1 MAYNYYP
8 ATYQP
13 YIFPQYQQN
22 YQQMQ
27 QNYQPQQVQMQQ
39 PVQQQPQGQPTYNTS
54 RIWVNG
60 KSEADFFPIAPNT
73 AVDLWDRDGK
83 TLYQK
88 RADATGKPSL
98 IICDVTERTETPSD
112 SSEAKDDKTLNYA
125 TKEELGAVVGA
136 MKGFDGAIGSLR
148 SEIENMKGDL
158 YGLAGKKKSAPAK
171 KEEVEQ

>member
-73 AVDLWDRDGK
+73 AVDLW
-83 TLYQK
+83 
-88 RADATGKPSL
+88 
-98 IICDVTERTETPSD
+98 V
-112 SSEAKDDKTLNYA
+112 
-125 TKEELGAVVGA
+125 
-136 MKGFDGAIGSLR
+136 
-148 SEIENMKGDL
+148 
-158 YGLAGKKKSAPAK
+158 
-171 KEEVEQ
+171 